1 MIISRLH
8 KISHSLHARLTLWV
22 MLTVVAVF
30 TIVTLVI
37 TNVTRKAFLN
47 SSEENA
53 KSRIEIA
60 NQRINSVL
68 VGVEG
73 AIENVAPEVL
83 DHLDKP
89 DLLYGVVRQVLER
102 NPSIIGSAIAFE
114 PNYFPQKGKLFSP
127 YAYRTVNGT
136 IATKQLGTSEYE
148 YHSMDWYQ
156 VVSR

>member
-60 NQRINSVL
+60 NQRINSFRDIARRGL
-68 VGVEG
+68 ISLTCYMTWCGRYW
-73 AIENVAPEVL
+73 NVTLA
-83 DHLDKP
+83 
-89 DLLYGVVRQVLER
+89 
-102 NPSIIGSAIAFE
+102 S
-114 PNYFPQKGKLFSP
+114 
-127 YAYRTVNGT
+127 
-136 IATKQLGTSEYE
+136 
-148 YHSMDWYQ
+148 
-156 VVSR
+156 